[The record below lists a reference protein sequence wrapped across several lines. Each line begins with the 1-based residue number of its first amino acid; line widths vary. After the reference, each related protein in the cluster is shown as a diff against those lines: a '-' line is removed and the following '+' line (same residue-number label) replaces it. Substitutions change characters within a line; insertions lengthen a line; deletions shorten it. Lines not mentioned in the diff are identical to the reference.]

1 MKSKVFQK
9 ITAWIQAQQ
18 EARAERRHRRALIQ
32 EDRRRKREIEQLCW
46 ELSRKPLKFSTESP
60 KISSL
65 KYNISIEP
73 PKISKSA
80 REQIGLGRKFELIT
94 NERKRTQDGE
104 VVSLTLHWKSPKKRR
119 YSISFDIAE
128 PAQDLLGVY
137 LGGAQPLPLKQRP
150 AVGIIP
156 RTEPWPIPKEMKELL
171 ELEASPEARAERERL
186 AKLIFE
192 DVDELMRRNA
202 ERLHYFCPGIKLPN
216 GSE

>member
-32 EDRRRKREIEQLCW
+32 EDRRRKRGIEQLCW
-46 ELSRKPLKFSTESP
+46 ELSRKPLKV
-60 KISSL
+60 SSL

-80 REQIGLGRKFELIT
+80 REQIGLGRKFELVT
-94 NERKRTQDGE
+94 RERKRTTDGE
-104 VVSLTLHWKSPKKRR
+104 VVSLTLHWKSQKKRR
-119 YSISFDIAE
+119 YSFSFDIAE
-128 PAQDLLGVY
+128 PAPDLLGVY
-137 LGGAQPLPLKQRP
+137 LGGAPPLPLKQRP

-186 AKLIFE
+186 TKLIFE

-216 GSE
+216 GSK

>member
-46 ELSRKPLKFSTESP
+46 ELSRKPLK
-60 KISSL
+60 ISSL
-65 KYNISIEP
+65 KYNISIDP

-80 REQIGLGRKFELIT
+80 REQIGLGRKFELVT
-94 NERKRTQDGE
+94 RERKRTTDGE

-119 YSISFDIAE
+119 YSFSFDIAE
-128 PAQDLLGVY
+128 PAPDLLGVY
-137 LGGAQPLPLKQRP
+137 LGGAPPLPLKQRP

-156 RTEPWPIPKEMKELL
+156 RTEPWDISKEIKALL
-171 ELEASPEARAERERL
+171 ELEASPEARAEREKL
-186 AKLIFE
+186 ANLIFQ
-192 DVDELMRRNA
+192 DVEETMRA
-202 ERLHYFCPGIKLPN
+202 AGKRLEYGPFLTTPKPTK
-216 GSE
+216 

>member
-46 ELSRKPLKFSTESP
+46 ELSRKPP

-80 REQIGLGRKFELIT
+80 REQIGLGRKFELVT
-94 NERKRTQDGE
+94 RERKRTTDGE

-119 YSISFDIAE
+119 YSFSFDIAE
-128 PAQDLLGVY
+128 PALDLLGVY
-137 LGGAQPLPLKQRP
+137 LGGAPPLPLKQRP

-186 AKLIFE
+186 TKLIFE

-202 ERLHYFCPGIKLPN
+202 ERLHYFCPGIKLPT
-216 GSE
+216 GSK